1 MANRRY
7 PVIDILSCMECGGC
21 ITVCT
26 HGVYAAE
33 SELTPVV
40 AHPDACVDHCYECGD
55 ACPIGAIAY
64 VGEDTGWIPA
74 AKRNIPTEQ
83 PPACACGCACG
94 RSL

>member
-1 MANRRY
+1 MEKWY

-40 AHPDACVDHCYECGD
+40 AHPDA
-55 ACPIGAIAY
+55 
-64 VGEDTGWIPA
+64 
-74 AKRNIPTEQ
+74 
-83 PPACACGCACG
+83 
-94 RSL
+94 

>member
-40 AHPDACVDHCYECGD
+40 AHPDAC
-55 ACPIGAIAY
+55 
-64 VGEDTGWIPA
+64 
-74 AKRNIPTEQ
+74 
-83 PPACACGCACG
+83 G